1 MCFKGYHQEREDNS
15 QNGSK
20 YLQIIYVMRLVSRI
34 HKELLQLN
42 NKKINYFLNG
52 QKRNFSLVQG
62 LRLHMFN
69 ARDEG
74 SITGWGTKIPHAVQ
88 MKNKNKTDRDDD
100 CTYLQMY

>member
-1 MCFKGYHQEREDNS
+1 
-15 QNGSK
+15 
-20 YLQIIYVMRLVSRI
+20 
-34 HKELLQLN
+34 
-42 NKKINYFLNG
+42 
-52 QKRNFSLVQG
+52 
-62 LRLHMFN
+62 MFN